1 LLYVSVEEEN
11 TPFDVKSA
19 RHLAVLFAHENS
31 LSLTMKE
38 ESIFLSVEKTILRT
52 AYTPQQREKR

>member
-1 LLYVSVEEEN
+1 MDGSHSDRKHGLLHFRLLYVSVEEEN

-31 LSLTMKE
+31 LSLTMRE
-38 ESIFLSVEKTILRT
+38 ESIFFVC
-52 AYTPQQREKR
+52 